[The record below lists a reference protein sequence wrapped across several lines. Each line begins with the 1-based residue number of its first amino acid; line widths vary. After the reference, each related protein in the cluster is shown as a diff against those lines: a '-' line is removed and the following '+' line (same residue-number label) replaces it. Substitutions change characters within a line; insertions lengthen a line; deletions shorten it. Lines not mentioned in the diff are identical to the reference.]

1 MFIFATLSLADFK
14 TTMPRDLA
22 DKRNDFLNH
31 EQRLSRSSASSRSE
45 SSPHLVRRP
54 AVRREPAHRCPKL
67 RMTAVADSA
76 GLSSSAGAA
85 AQGRSFSYENLMG
98 KALDTGQIVYM
109 DAHWVFACFSPRQGR
124 RRETPYKPREL
135 AGQPLLARK
144 TDLHR
149 YDLSLKNCATLR

>member
-1 MFIFATLSLADFK
+1 MTFLTTNSGCRGRLHRLARNRLLISFVVQRFA
-14 TTMPRDLA
+14 
-22 DKRNDFLNH
+22 
-31 EQRLSRSSASSRSE
+31 E
-45 SSPHLVRRP
+45 S
-54 AVRREPAHRCPKL
+54 PAHRCPKL

-109 DAHWVFACFSPRQGR
+109 DAHWVFACFSPRQER